1 MFINRRIS
9 VTIAAAAALSAA
21 LVCPAAAQPAG
32 PRGPWAD
39 PAQAIR
45 VSVAS
50 GVPLSIVKKDAG
62 RTRVQVQGSLMI
74 IELHCDL
81 TVRNESSQYL
91 RGVTFAILTDPLATG
106 GRATVALPSLHVEPD
121 GTFPARLN
129 LRLLRPL
136 PASADD
142 VIEVNVDGVLMAD
155 LSFHGP
161 DRFNSRRR
169 LTVWEMEADRDRDYF
184 KSLLAL
190 GGRGR
195 LQSAMAASIKRQ
207 LQPRIEARPAEAG
220 TPALGTA
227 EPGTAV
233 ASTANSDRRAKAA
246 QEQQVALASVNLAE
260 APLEVVSG
268 SSAVEGATA
277 QSPRVTVKNRSPKR
291 VRYFE
296 IGWLVSDAAGNRYA
310 AGWVPG
316 TRQAVSPGETAS
328 TVAQRAFVFQAAA
341 ASAPRFAIG
350 GMSGYVSQVEFD
362 DGSFWV
368 PSRRGLEESK
378 LLDAAPVSAEEQ
390 RLTGLYTSRGLNG
403 VIQELEKF

>member
-1 MFINRRIS
+1 MFINRKS
-9 VTIAAAAALSAA
+9 CVTIAAAAVLCAA

-39 PAQAIR
+39 PSQAIR
-45 VSVAS
+45 VSVAPD
-50 GVPLSIVKKDAG
+50 VPLSIVKKDAG

-184 KSLLAL
+184 K
-190 GGRGR
+190 
-195 LQSAMAASIKRQ
+195 
-207 LQPRIEARPAEAG
+207 
-220 TPALGTA
+220 
-227 EPGTAV
+227 
-233 ASTANSDRRAKAA
+233 
-246 QEQQVALASVNLAE
+246 
-260 APLEVVSG
+260 
-268 SSAVEGATA
+268 
-277 QSPRVTVKNRSPKR
+277 
-291 VRYFE
+291 
-296 IGWLVSDAAGNRYA
+296 
-310 AGWVPG
+310 
-316 TRQAVSPGETAS
+316 
-328 TVAQRAFVFQAAA
+328 
-341 ASAPRFAIG
+341 
-350 GMSGYVSQVEFD
+350 
-362 DGSFWV
+362 
-368 PSRRGLEESK
+368 
-378 LLDAAPVSAEEQ
+378 
-390 RLTGLYTSRGLNG
+390 
-403 VIQELEKF
+403 

>member
-1 MFINRRIS
+1 MFINRKS
-9 VTIAAAAALSAA
+9 WVTVGTAPALCAA
-21 LVCPAAAQPAG
+21 LVWPAAAQPAG

-39 PAQAIR
+39 PSQAIR
-45 VSVAS
+45 VSVAPD
-50 GVPLSIVKKDAG
+50 VPLSIVEKDAG

-161 DRFNSRRR
+161 DRFHSRRR

-184 KSLLAL
+184 KSLLAS
-190 GGRGR
+190 GGRDR
-195 LQSAMAASIKRQ
+195 LQSEMAASIKRQ

-220 TPALGTA
+220 PAG
-227 EPGTAV
+227 G
-233 ASTANSDRRAKAA
+233 DRRAQTA
-246 QEQQVALASVNLAE
+246 QEQQVALVSVNFPE

-277 QSPRVTVKNRSPKR
+277 QQPRVTVKNRSPKR

-296 IGWLVSDAAGNRYA
+296 IGWLVSDPAGNRYA

-316 TRQAVSPGETAS
+316 TRQEVPPGATAS
-328 TVAQRAFVFQAAA
+328 TVAQHAFVFQASA

>member
-1 MFINRRIS
+1 MFINRKS
-9 VTIAAAAALSAA
+9 CVTIAAAAALCAA

-39 PAQAIR
+39 PSQAIR
-45 VSVAS
+45 VSVAP
-50 GVPLSIVKKDAG
+50 GVPLSIVEKDAG

-121 GTFPARLN
+121 GTFPARLD

-142 VIEVNVDGVLMAD
+142 VIEVDVDGVLMAD

-161 DRFNSRRR
+161 DRFHSRRR
-169 LTVWEMEADRDRDYF
+169 LTGWEMEADRDRDYF
-184 KSLLAL
+184 KSLLAS
-190 GGRGR
+190 GGRDR
-195 LQSAMAASIKRQ
+195 LQSEMAASIKRQ
-207 LQPRIEARPAEAG
+207 SQPRIEARPAE
-220 TPALGTA
+220 LDTA
-227 EPGTAV
+227 EAGTAV
-233 ASTANSDRRAKAA
+233 ASTTSGDRRARTA

-260 APLEVVSG
+260 APLEVVAG
-268 SSAVEGATA
+268 SAAVEGATA
-277 QSPRVTVKNRSPKR
+277 RQPRVTVKNRSPKR

-296 IGWLVSDAAGNRYA
+296 IGWLVSDPAGNRYA

-316 TRQAVSPGETAS
+316 TRQEVPPGATAS
-328 TVAQRAFVFQAAA
+328 TVAQRAFVFQASA

>member
-1 MFINRRIS
+1 
-9 VTIAAAAALSAA
+9 VTIAAAAALCAA

-220 TPALGTA
+220 T
-227 EPGTAV
+227 AV
-233 ASTANSDRRAKAA
+233 ASTTNSDRRAQTA
-246 QEQQVALASVNLAE
+246 QEQQVALVSVNLAE
-260 APLEVVSG
+260 APLEVLSG

-328 TVAQRAFVFQAAA
+328 TVAQRAFVFQASAA
-341 ASAPRFAIG
+341 TAPRFAIG